1 MRRTSQAELR
11 QHHPAAEVTAA
22 GGRRFATWLRS
33 CFPTRRVGEKCSGL
47 PGTGPWT
54 LSAPV
59 CPDNYPQRCET
70 SRRRRVGDQG
80 EPPHRRTPG
89 APFNRLRLGSA
100 PSLGTCRAPE
110 THLSAAA
117 AAAAFLAW
125 LNDGSP
131 LTVAALGVGEH
142 GGGRV
147 WDFIRRLVGI
157 IRVVLSP
164 LKCIYCVQSS

>member
-1 MRRTSQAELR
+1 MSP
-11 QHHPAAEVTAA
+11 HP
-22 GGRRFATWLRS
+22 
-33 CFPTRRVGEKCSGL
+33 
-47 PGTGPWT
+47 
-54 LSAPV
+54 
-59 CPDNYPQRCET
+59 D
-70 SRRRRVGDQG
+70 
-80 EPPHRRTPG
+80 TPSG
-89 APFNRLRLGSA
+89 APFNRLRLGSV

-110 THLSAAA
+110 THLS

-142 GGGRV
+142 GGGGV
-147 WDFIRRLVGI
+147 WDFIRRLVDI